1 MLLAAACEAEGTQ
14 GEEIKWLVETSLRSN
29 ALDIIASSPYT
40 RAAFVSLLRA
50 SAFPGISREHAT
62 ECVGV
67 GGYMVMRDSSEAPA
81 LVVSRAGADLLP
93 LAVVQLVEAGDVI
106 GAGMLVLRATQT
118 HPLLSTSSAAIVALQ
133 AYLLRIK
140 NAAHCDSPDDAQQG
154 GAVSEGLARRCQ
166 AALQAFEE
174 MLASATARSSRS

>member
-1 MLLAAACEAEGTQ
+1 MLLAAACEAEGTK

-62 ECVGV
+62 ERVGV
-67 GGYMVMRDSSEAPA
+67 GGYMVMRDSSEASA

-140 NAAHCDSPDDAQQG
+140 NAAHCESPDDAQQG

-174 MLASATARSSRS
+174 MLASATASSSRS

>member
-1 MLLAAACEAEGTQ
+1 MLLAAACEADGTQ
-14 GEEIKWLVETSLRSN
+14 EEEIKWLVETSLRSN
-29 ALDIIASSPYT
+29 ALDVIASSPYT

-50 SAFPGISREHAT
+50 SAFPGIRREHAT
-62 ECVGV
+62 ELVGV
-67 GGYMVMRDSSEAPA
+67 GGYLVVMRDSSEAPA
-81 LVVSRAGADLLP
+81 LVVPRAGADLLP

-140 NAAHCDSPDDAQQG
+140 NAAHCESPDDAQQG

-174 MLASATARSSRS
+174 MLATATARS

>member
-1 MLLAAACEAEGTQ
+1 MLLAAACEAEGKQ
-14 GEEIKWLVETSLRSN
+14 EEQIKWLVETSLRSN
-29 ALDIIASSPYT
+29 ALDVIASSPYT

-50 SAFPGISREHAT
+50 SAFPGIRREHAA
-62 ECVGV
+62 ELVGL
-67 GGYMVMRDSSEAPA
+67 GGYMVMRDSSEAPV

-174 MLASATARSSRS
+174 MLASATARS

>member
-1 MLLAAACEAEGTQ
+1 MLLAAACEAEGKQ
-14 GEEIKWLVETSLRSN
+14 EEQIKWLVETSLRSN
-29 ALDIIASSPYT
+29 ALDVIASSPYT

-50 SAFPGISREHAT
+50 SAFPGIRREHAA
-62 ECVGV
+62 ELVGL

-81 LVVSRAGADLLP
+81 LVSRAGADLLP

-140 NAAHCDSPDDAQQG
+140 NSAHCDSTDDAQQG
-154 GAVSEGLARRCQ
+154 GAVSAVSEGLARRCQ

-174 MLASATARSSRS
+174 MLASATARS

>member
-1 MLLAAACEAEGTQ
+1 
-14 GEEIKWLVETSLRSN
+14 
-29 ALDIIASSPYT
+29 
-40 RAAFVSLLRA
+40 
-50 SAFPGISREHAT
+50 
-62 ECVGV
+62 
-67 GGYMVMRDSSEAPA
+67 MVMRDSSEAPV

-140 NAAHCDSPDDAQQG
+140 NSAHCDSTDDAQQG
-154 GAVSEGLARRCQ
+154 GAVSAVSEGLARRCQ

-174 MLASATARSSRS
+174 MLASATARS